1 VSSPGR
7 SDNARIDHLT
17 LVDPACRELTPHR
30 REHIGQPAAVIDTQ
44 ETDRAHLGAT
54 FGPVNRDHVAARRR
68 RVVVDCGRL
77 DVTNDCVRVEQH
89 ALLAVGFAHDKL
101 GQRGIGIESTREDAV
116 ARPAA
121 RPHTTTP
128 ARVVLFEHGAKRL
141 ASWQCHDLI
150 ARRACSSPAPKRA
163 TPQRSMSLPSS
174 GTDPL
179 IGVPNT
185 VLAEGHRS
193 RRARRILEHAHLWRW
208 GRRCRIRASRFSPEW
223 RSHPTLRSRAQPV
236 GIEA

>member
-1 VSSPGR
+1 VILRGVVAR
-7 SDNARIDHLT
+7 AIRHARIDHLT

-116 ARPAA
+116 AGLLHVRIRHASA
-121 RPHTTTP
+121 SG
-128 ARVVLFEHGAKRL
+128 LFEHGAKRL

-150 ARRACSSPAPKRA
+150 AR
-163 TPQRSMSLPSS
+163 
-174 GTDPL
+174 
-179 IGVPNT
+179 
-185 VLAEGHRS
+185 VLAHRQ
-193 RRARRILEHAHLWRW
+193 
-208 GRRCRIRASRFSPEW
+208 
-223 RSHPTLRSRAQPV
+223 HPSAQLLSV
-236 GIEA
+236 R